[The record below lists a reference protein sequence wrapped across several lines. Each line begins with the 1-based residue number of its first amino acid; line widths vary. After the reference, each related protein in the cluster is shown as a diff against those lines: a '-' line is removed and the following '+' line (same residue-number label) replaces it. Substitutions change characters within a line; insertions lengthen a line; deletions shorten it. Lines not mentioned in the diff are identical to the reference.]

1 MRMCLNT
8 IDIQSFAASR
18 AMRQTIFE
26 WENLTELL
34 KQMSSS
40 SPSKQQNEK
49 QCRLME
55 TDFSRFFLSAITII
69 QNIMENR
76 LNVFHVAVS

>member
-40 SPSKQQNEK
+40 SSSPSKQQNEK

-55 TDFSRFFLSAITII
+55 TDFSRFSAIAVI